1 MIINKEKVINQLEN
15 IREHCMDMAKG
26 NKVNGEL
33 DKEDIWYQ
41 DTVALDIAIR
51 ELKKKAPR
59 DCSPKGAIRKIINY
73 IIPHWR
79 KKNEDK

>member
-1 MIINKEKVINQLEN
+1 
-15 IREHCMDMAKG
+15 MDMAKG
-26 NKVNGEL
+26 NKVDGEL
-33 DKEDIWYQ
+33 DIEDIWYQ
-41 DTVALDIAIR
+41 DTLALDIAIK

-59 DCSPKGAIRKIINY
+59 DCNPKGAIRKIINS